1 MVEKCGKLFWVC
13 DICDMFFNTSIR
25 FAPFEWAQK
34 NKKYCRTK
42 KKECHP
48 PPKKKKKGGGNK
60 TWGSQIFWGPWSNPP
75 LDKFRNT
82 LFFVRM
88 FLIFI
93 LFCSSFFCVFWF
105 DILVSALQSSPF
117 FGWNILIVFKEFL
130 LLNDTGYVH
139 IEIDPFTVS
148 TSRFSDKDPTAHKQ
162 WLAFGVDFAR
172 LRGASQLIIVSSR
185 NPWFFKLG
193 KGSELK
199 IGNADLMGSSASLFS
214 LFSKVSIEC
223 EALHSKLQSFC
234 VMLLCGRSISHSQ
247 CDFQVFVCQSESLV
261 HFKMWWLDVQVW
273 YSKWKQCAATFS
285 EWGFSC
291 DVTHVHTL
299 LCLLLFSQISVFN
312 CRSEDIRS
320 DTLSRAAACGFFL
333 EFGEALSRKTR
344 NKESEM
350 FRTQNKLHWKIETAQ
365 KYRKMMKKIE
375 SNAADHP
382 GAGLTHTQTCGFCC
396 CDAVR
401 FKRGS
406 NTQHAPAVNLLPLSR
421 LARAAVL
428 QFPVWRRWPKCR
440 WGTTA
445 FPDSPNLD
453 VPPHWTK
460 FLSSR
465 S

>member
-1 MVEKCGKLFWVC
+1 MPGAQATSRRRSSWFDWKHQSTGHCECGLRGPEERENSTEAVLPNRWWKNVVNCFGYVTYVICSSTLQYGSHSLSEPKRIKNIVEQTKR
-13 DICDMFFNTSIR
+13 NAT
-25 FAPFEWAQK
+25 PPQK
-34 NKKYCRTK
+34 NKRRGKQNLGVPNFLRALK
-42 KKECHP
+42 QPSVGQVSEHP
-48 PPKKKKKGGGNK
+48 VFCQNVPNFYP
-60 TWGSQIFWGPWSNPP
+60 I
-75 LDKFRNT
+75 L
-82 LFFVRM
+82 LEFFLRV
-88 FLIFI
+88 LIWHIGFGFAE
-93 LFCSSFFCVFWF
+93 L
-105 DILVSALQSSPF
+105 PF

-291 DVTHVHTL
+291 DVTHVHT
-299 LCLLLFSQISVFN
+299 S
-312 CRSEDIRS
+312 
-320 DTLSRAAACGFFL
+320 
-333 EFGEALSRKTR
+333 
-344 NKESEM
+344 
-350 FRTQNKLHWKIETAQ
+350 
-365 KYRKMMKKIE
+365 
-375 SNAADHP
+375 
-382 GAGLTHTQTCGFCC
+382 
-396 CDAVR
+396 
-401 FKRGS
+401 
-406 NTQHAPAVNLLPLSR
+406 
-421 LARAAVL
+421 
-428 QFPVWRRWPKCR
+428 
-440 WGTTA
+440 A
-445 FPDSPNLD
+445 F
-453 VPPHWTK
+453 
-460 FLSSR
+460 
-465 S
+465 